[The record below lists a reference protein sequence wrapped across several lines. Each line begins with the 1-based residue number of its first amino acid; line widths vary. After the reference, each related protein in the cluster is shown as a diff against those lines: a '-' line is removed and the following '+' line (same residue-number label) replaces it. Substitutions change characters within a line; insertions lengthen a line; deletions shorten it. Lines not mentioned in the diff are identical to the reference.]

1 MASLVAMPREQADGA
16 ADASLIR
23 KAIEYCIGEDIAQEL
38 QSGKVPRCVSINFSP
53 QNKKL
58 WQRLAGKSKRKRK
71 KTNANAG
78 EKSQK
83 PQRPQRQPGK
93 ITLYDTGLAHAA
105 NFLRATWPVASGRP
119 RLEFLHSLNLSNCAL
134 TDQGAQ
140 TIATIILHPSFPLR
154 QLNLRS
160 NLITDAGATALAEAL
175 PLPHLMMMNI
185 CRNPVH
191 TTGISVLCD
200 RSTETE
206 IRVSKPEAFSHDL
219 QEKLRWLF
227 IA

>member
-1 MASLVAMPREQADGA
+1 MSPHILCLSISLPLSKLRKMFRPSVTCTYEQHGTLVEENEADGSEAVCMASLVAMPQEQADGA

-93 ITLYDTGLAHAA
+93 ITLYDTGLAHTA
-105 NFLRATWPVASGRP
+105 NF
-119 RLEFLHSLNLSNCAL
+119 CAPPGL
-134 TDQGAQ
+134 
-140 TIATIILHPSFPLR
+140 
-154 QLNLRS
+154 
-160 NLITDAGATALAEAL
+160 
-175 PLPHLMMMNI
+175 
-185 CRNPVH
+185 
-191 TTGISVLCD
+191 
-200 RSTETE
+200 
-206 IRVSKPEAFSHDL
+206 
-219 QEKLRWLF
+219 
-227 IA
+227 